1 MNFEIT
7 KFDLNAPVVLSHEW
21 AMFSFAFKKAHTT
34 SEWCVAMR
42 EYPDPIDHLYSNNEH
57 QWLCGISVAMPLQPT
72 YWS

>member
-1 MNFEIT
+1 VHGG
-7 KFDLNAPVVLSHEW
+7 KPVHLTGTHRLG
-21 AMFSFAFKKAHTT
+21 FAFKKARST
-34 SEWCVAMR
+34 SKWCVVMR

>member
-1 MNFEIT
+1 MHGG
-7 KFDLNAPVVLSHEW
+7 KPVQLTGTQRLG
-21 AMFSFAFKKAHTT
+21 FAFKKARLT

>member
-1 MNFEIT
+1 M
-7 KFDLNAPVVLSHEW
+7 PVHLAGTRRLSFTFKK
-21 AMFSFAFKKAHTT
+21 AMFS

-42 EYPDPIDHLYSNNEH
+42 EYPDSIDHLYSNNEH